1 MRWRIR
7 DEPWGSHHVEARA
20 LKWEISSALTEEKD
34 ADELSPS
41 LGSLLRERDEEL
53 KLRRMLGLARSCG
66 RGRGRMPRWD
76 RYASRHWRHRVAAA
90 RGDGLIMSR

>member
-20 LKWEISSALTEEKD
+20 LKCEISSALTEEKGVV
-34 ADELSPS
+34 DELSLS
-41 LGSLLRERDEEL
+41 LRSWLRERDEEL

-66 RGRGRMPRWD
+66 RGRGRLPRWD
-76 RYASRHWRHRVAAA
+76 RHAS
-90 RGDGLIMSR
+90 